1 MFSFNGT
8 DEWRLLTKEEVS
20 NIIEKYEMLDSVA
33 AKITKETNMGY

>member
-1 MFSFNGT
+1 MNKL
-8 DEWRLLTKEEVS
+8 ENRKEEVS